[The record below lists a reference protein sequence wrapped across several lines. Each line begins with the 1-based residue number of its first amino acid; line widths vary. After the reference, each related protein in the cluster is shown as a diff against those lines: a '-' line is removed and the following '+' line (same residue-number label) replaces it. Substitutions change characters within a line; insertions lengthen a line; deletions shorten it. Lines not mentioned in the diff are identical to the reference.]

1 MKKLIL
7 LGIVLVGQVALADTP
22 QLKIARDELEV
33 RRDNQRYAEA
43 EYRRSKINYLTA
55 NKLLATSIKA
65 VKYYEDAEELS
76 RQAALTSEDSH
87 VRIGATYVHEPRA
100 AGTGIRMVG
109 K

>member
-1 MKKLIL
+1 M
-7 LGIVLVGQVALADTP
+7 
-22 QLKIARDELEV
+22 ARDELEV
-33 RRDNQRYAEA
+33 RRENQRYAEA

-65 VKYYEDAEELS
+65 VKYYEEAEELS

-87 VRIGATYVHEPRA
+87 IKIGATYVHEPRA

-109 K
+109 R

>member
-7 LGIVLVGQVALADTP
+7 LGIVLVGQAALADTP

-33 RRDNQRYAEA
+33 RRENQRYAEA

-65 VKYYEDAEELS
+65 VKYYEEAEELS
-76 RQAALTSEDSH
+76 RQAAVTSEDSH
-87 VRIGATYVHEPRA
+87 VRIGATYVHEPRLA
-100 AGTGIRMVG
+100 ETGIRRIG

>member
-7 LGIVLVGQVALADTP
+7 LGIVLVGQAALADTP

-100 AGTGIRMVG
+100 TGTGIRMVG
-109 K
+109 R

>member
-7 LGIVLVGQVALADTP
+7 LGIVLVGQAALADTP

-33 RRDNQRYAEA
+33 RRENQRYAEA

-55 NKLLATSIKA
+55 NKLLATSVKA
-65 VKYYEDAEELS
+65 VKYYEEAEELS
-76 RQAALTSEDSH
+76 RQAAVTSEDSH

-109 K
+109 R

>member
-7 LGIVLVGQVALADTP
+7 LGIVLVGQAALADTP

-33 RRDNQRYAEA
+33 RRENQRYAEA

-65 VKYYEDAEELS
+65 VKYYEEAEELS
-76 RQAALTSEDSH
+76 RQAAVTSEESH

-109 K
+109 R

>member
-109 K
+109 R

>member
-7 LGIVLVGQVALADTP
+7 LGIVLVGQAALADTP

-33 RRDNQRYAEA
+33 RRENQRYAEA

-65 VKYYEDAEELS
+65 VKYYEEAEELS
-76 RQAALTSEDSH
+76 RQAAVTSEDSH

-109 K
+109 R

>member
-7 LGIVLVGQVALADTP
+7 LGIVLVGQAALADTP

-33 RRDNQRYAEA
+33 RRENQRYAEA

-55 NKLLATSIKA
+55 NKLLATSVKA
-65 VKYYEDAEELS
+65 VKYYEEAEELS

-109 K
+109 R